1 MGTPDFQFL
10 QSHLIFA
17 TTHKDKLGH
26 PFMALGLFFK
36 SSWKVTF
43 CDLTMNK

>member
-10 QSHLIFA
+10 QSHPIFA